1 MIISHGHELSDTQ
14 RPWLSGMVMNSQL
27 LKRHYFHSTD
37 SVIIAWL
44 LKALASTQFW
54 SYFGLFSFFSSSFC
68 LCSCGSFCWV
78 PFLLHSFPNSSA
90 SGFIFAHQ
98 LPLAQQCWNPVTW
111 KHQSALAAS
120 SWPRSSP
127 YIQELSTKFKNNP
140 ILLIF
145 NTQMYVRPCKSM
157 GLWGVLNMLGKELLF
172 FSQVF
177 SKVYYVILLHD
188 SETRDPNWSPN
199 HCLSWR
205 LGGQGS
211 NWAAFSYATS
221 RGTWELGL
229 TTFVPLPQPIP
240 HEDSWF
246 IHTWWGALAMRFRR
260 VQLGGSQWI
269 YNHCHRAKI
278 SLLLGVKYTQSPNCT
293 PNHDAHC
300 RAQISQ
306 ESIWWGMESG
316 DIQCQPPERERRNR
330 SCARPRRSAGLVWL
344 KWLKTHGA
352 DREAPSVRN
361 WNTVKPWNPIVNDN
375 FFKGDQVQRPS
386 SRTLT
391 KSKSGGLRVPHGCVS
406 KWGTK
411 TM

>member
-1 MIISHGHELSDTQ
+1 MIIVYGHDYQ
-14 RPWLSGMVMNSQL
+14 V
-27 LKRHYFHSTD
+27 LKRHYVHSTD

-44 LKALASTQFW
+44 LKALASTLFS
-54 SYFGLFSFFSSSFC
+54 SYFGLFSFFSSFC

-78 PFLLHSFPNSSA
+78 PLLLHSFPNSSA

-127 YIQELSTKFKNNP
+127 DIQELSTKFKNNP
-140 ILLIF
+140 ILLIC
-145 NTQMYVRPCKSM
+145 NTQMYVRPCKSI

-199 HCLSWR
+199 HCLSGR

-211 NWAAFSYATS
+211 NWAAFSYTTS

-229 TTFVPLPQPIP
+229 TTLVPLPQPIP

-246 IHTWWGALAMRFRR
+246 IHTSWGAVAMRFLG
-260 VQLGGSQWI
+260 VQLGGPQWI
-269 YNHCHRAKI
+269 YNHCHRAKK
-278 SLLLGVKYTQSPNCT
+278 SLLLGVFCIPRAPTAPPSFFEFQTPWSSLQGPNL
-293 PNHDAHC
+293 
-300 RAQISQ
+300 S
-306 ESIWWGMESG
+306 
-316 DIQCQPPERERRNR
+316 REY
-330 SCARPRRSAGLVWL
+330 L
-344 KWLKTHGA
+344 
-352 DREAPSVRN
+352 VRN
-361 WNTVKPWNPIVNDN
+361 GIRRYSMSTS
-375 FFKGDQVQRPS
+375 GTRE
-386 SRTLT
+386 T
-391 KSKSGGLRVPHGCVS
+391 K
-406 KWGTK
+406 
-411 TM
+411 